1 MSFILIYFL
10 ECIYSE
16 FEQWCYWSVMAAV
29 RLCEVKFKQYIAL
42 LSHG

>member
-16 FEQWCYWSVMAAV
+16 FVIGLWWQLYVY
-29 RLCEVKFKQYIAL
+29 VKSN
-42 LSHG
+42 LSST